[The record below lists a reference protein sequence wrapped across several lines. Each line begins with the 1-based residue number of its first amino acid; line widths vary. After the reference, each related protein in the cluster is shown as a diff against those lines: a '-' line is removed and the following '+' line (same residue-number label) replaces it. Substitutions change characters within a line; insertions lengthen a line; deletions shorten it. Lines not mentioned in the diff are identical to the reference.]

1 MAYVLQ
7 SYQPYAGKGIRI
19 DNLQGDE
26 LMQSIRRKLERNI
39 QQQNF
44 PATVSMEEVK
54 TGTGLFAQ
62 KVPMLVIRHPN
73 PPFKYREVGV
83 IVNGDTVTFPLWGR
97 DVQKDRQESKRRA
110 GLLTSLLMP
119 GGNQL
124 QHQQE
129 VNWIQDIVDM
139 INSGFE
145 IY

>member
-7 SYQPYAGKGIRI
+7 SYQSYADKGIRI
-19 DNLQGDE
+19 GNRQGDE
-26 LMQSIRRKLERNI
+26 LMQSIRRKLERKI

-54 TGTGLFAQ
+54 TGTWLFAQ

-97 DVQKDRQESKRRA
+97 DVQQARQESKKRA

-129 VNWIQDIVDM
+129 VNWIQDVVDM

-145 IY
+145 SC

>member
-7 SYQPYAGKGIRI
+7 SYQSYASKGIRI
-19 DNLQGDE
+19 SNRQGDE
-26 LMQSIRRKLERNI
+26 LLQSIRRKLERSI

-54 TGTGLFAQ
+54 TGTGFFAQ

-97 DVQKDRQESKRRA
+97 DVQQSRQESKKRA
-110 GLLTSLLMP
+110 GLLTGLLMP

-129 VNWIQDIVDM
+129 VNWLQDVVDI
-139 INSGFE
+139 INSGFQTC
-145 IY
+145 

>member
-7 SYQPYAGKGIRI
+7 SYQSYAGKGIRI

-73 PPFKYREVGV
+73 PPFKV
-83 IVNGDTVTFPLWGR
+83 
-97 DVQKDRQESKRRA
+97 
-110 GLLTSLLMP
+110 
-119 GGNQL
+119 
-124 QHQQE
+124 
-129 VNWIQDIVDM
+129 
-139 INSGFE
+139 
-145 IY
+145 